1 MSFVPVVEKYRY
13 DKNVLTEEIPNFIIS
28 PIRGGVARINYI
40 QI

>member
-28 PIRGGVARINYI
+28 PIRGGGGG
-40 QI
+40 